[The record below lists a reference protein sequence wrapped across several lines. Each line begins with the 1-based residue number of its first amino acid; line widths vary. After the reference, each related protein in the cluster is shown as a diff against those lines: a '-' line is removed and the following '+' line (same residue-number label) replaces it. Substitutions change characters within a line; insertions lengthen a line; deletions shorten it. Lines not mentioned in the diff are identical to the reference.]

1 MLSDWLLITATLS
14 PAFLALVI
22 LFLILLGR
30 VARHKHP
37 RVAPVRVS
45 QGPRMR

>member
-1 MLSDWLLITATLS
+1 MLSDWLLILAALS

-30 VARHKHP
+30 VARHANP
-37 RVAPVRVS
+37 RVVPIRVN
-45 QGPRMR
+45 QGSHMR